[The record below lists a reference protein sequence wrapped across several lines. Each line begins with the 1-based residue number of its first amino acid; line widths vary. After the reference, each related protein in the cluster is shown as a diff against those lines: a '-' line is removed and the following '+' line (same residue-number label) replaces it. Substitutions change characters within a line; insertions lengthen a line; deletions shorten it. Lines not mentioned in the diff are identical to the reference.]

1 MARMTR
7 FFRMMSGAARLGL
20 AWGCLCVIAIRVVG
34 EEPKG
39 AAPGGE
45 KPAADTVVVE
55 RGPFELALTAKGG
68 FEPVE
73 FTVVE
78 CRPQSW
84 TQPLEILRVVSHGA
98 RVNAGDPL
106 VEFDTEKLDRAI
118 SDLKIELAAGE
129 KPLEVARREL
139 PIAEA
144 MHPLEMAD
152 AERESRIAA
161 ENLARF
167 LAVEKSLAE
176 EATRF
181 DLRAAEERLKYAREE
196 LRQLE
201 QMYKDKDLTEETEE
215 MILQRTRFDVTQAE
229 FSLKRIAETVE
240 ERLLLGLPRQ
250 EIEVRR
256 AAETAAL
263 NLAKLRATLPLQ
275 LEQKKLAFLKQEHE
289 RSQSLRRLTE
299 LEHDRNAATV
309 RAPRAGMAYY
319 GRLSEGAWSTAS
331 VVAKAVV
338 GRAVPP
344 GEIEFTVLD
353 PDRLHF
359 RAKVEEKDLHLL
371 AVGLAGRVEPTGFPD
386 TDVPVTLRPFVPVPR
401 EGSFDAMFA
410 VAAKEG
416 GPKLLPGMTGAVR
429 CVVVKRPE
437 ALTLPSIAVF
447 RDDDGSRHVFR
458 CDADG
463 KPEKQIVKIGG
474 TVGGRTEIVEGVG
487 VGDRVRTSKP

>member
-1 MARMTR
+1 MARMKR
-7 FFRMMSGAARLGL
+7 GFRMVSGVAWRSL
-20 AWGCLCVIAIRVVG
+20 AWGCLCVGVIPVVG
-34 EEPKG
+34 EEPKTP
-39 AAPGGE
+39 AAGGE

-55 RGPFELALTAKGG
+55 RGPFELALTAKGA

-78 CRPQSW
+78 FRPESW
-84 TQPLEILRVVSHGA
+84 SQPLEILRVVPHGG

-118 SDLKIELAAGE
+118 TDLKLELAAGE
-129 KPLEVARREL
+129 KSLEVARKEL

-144 MHPLEMAD
+144 THPLEMAD
-152 AERESRIAA
+152 AERQSRIAA
-161 ENLARF
+161 EDLARF
-167 LAVEKSLAE
+167 VAVEKSLAD

-229 FSLKRIAETVE
+229 FSLKRIAEAVE

-263 NLAKLRATLPLQ
+263 NLERIRGTLPLQ
-275 LEQKKLAFLKQEHE
+275 LEQKKLALAMQEHE
-289 RSQSLRRLTE
+289 RAQSLRRLAE
-299 LEHDRNAATV
+299 LEHDRAAATV

-319 GRLSEGAWSTAS
+319 GRLREGTWSTAS
-331 VVAKAVV
+331 VAAKAVV
-338 GRAVPP
+338 GHATPP

-353 PDRLHF
+353 PDRLQF

-371 AVGLAGRVEPTGFPD
+371 AVGLAGRVEPTGFPN
-386 TDVPVTLRPFVPVPR
+386 TDVPVTLGPFVPVPR

-429 CVVVKRPE
+429 CMVAKRPE
-437 ALTLPSIAVF
+437 ALTLPSAAVF

-458 CDADG
+458 VGADG
-463 KPEKQIVKIGG
+463 KPEKRIVKVGG

-487 VGDRVRTSKP
+487 AGDRVRTSKP